1 MLSIMVFGT
10 TMYYKVFQFP
20 CFDYGPSEGTEE
32 GSSSGHAGSSSALA
46 NGDYAALDGD
56 ERQVS
61 LKNVPGDASY

>member
-1 MLSIMVFGT
+1 MVFGT
-10 TMYYKVFQFP
+10 TMYYKVFRFP

-32 GSSSGHAGSSSALA
+32 GSSSNAGSSSALA

-61 LKNVPGDASY
+61 LKNVPGDAVY